1 MDNLLILKVY
11 TQIGYTSG
19 PRWKTLNLPSTNTI
33 DTEESSYY
41 QTAKDSIS
49 EPVGYWDTIHFS
61 GEVEATHKN
70 KFRIEKKKKT
80 DNKCGL
86 FVSHSHPVFFFLF
99 FFEMG
104 FC

>member
-11 TQIGYTSG
+11 TQIRCTSG
-19 PRWKTLNLPSTNTI
+19 SRWKTLKLPSTKTI

-49 EPVGYWDTIHFS
+49 EPLGYWDTKHIS

-70 KFRIEKKKKT
+70 KFRIEKKK
-80 DNKCGL
+80 D
-86 FVSHSHPVFFFLF
+86 
-99 FFEMG
+99 
-104 FC
+104 

>member
-11 TQIGYTSG
+11 TQIRCTSG
-19 PRWKTLNLPSTNTI
+19 SRWKTLKLPSTKTI

-49 EPVGYWDTIHFS
+49 EPLGYWDTKHIS

-70 KFRIEKKKKT
+70 KFRIEKKKT

-86 FVSHSHPVFFFLF
+86 FVSHSHPVLFFIF